1 MESTNLTVL
10 PQSKQQVLSV
20 KFAKQKTN
28 LEELSKTLTRLG
40 VSAEIIQ
47 LFNDENLREKR
58 RKFFAETEK
67 RQKELV
73 SMERKRKINQY
84 LAASGV
90 PPLFSTSKLTD
101 FKVYSEVENF
111 VPMILD
117 AIKSSQGLYIFGAC
131 GTGKTLLSSIIVN
144 EKIQQNCMQAL
155 FVSSL
160 DMIHNLNPINHN
172 DAKEVPQ
179 LRAMYQTCACLVID
193 DVGTERPTPFA
204 LTVYFDVIN
213 YRYNHKLQTI
223 ITSNFA
229 MSDLQNYLGA
239 TSERIIRRVKTLC
252 KPIQLF

>member
-1 MESTNLTVL
+1 MM
-10 PQSKQQVLSV
+10 QV
-20 KFAKQKTN
+20 FTDT
-28 LEELSKTLTRLG
+28 E
-40 VSAEIIQ
+40 
-47 LFNDENLREKR
+47 LREKR
-58 RKFFAETEK
+58 QRALEEHNK
-67 RQKELV
+67 RTSELAAI
-73 SMERKRKINQY
+73 ERKLTINKY
-84 LAASGV
+84 LSVSGV

-101 FKVYSEVENF
+101 FKVDDEVEKF
-111 VPMILD
+111 VPLILA
-117 AIKSSQGLYIFGAC
+117 AIKNSQGLYIFGAC

-144 EKIQQNCMQAL
+144 EKIQQNCKQAL

-179 LRAMYQTCACLVID
+179 LRAMYQTCSCLVID

-239 TSERIIRRVKTLC
+239 TSERIIRRIKTLC